1 MVVLCV
7 VTTGR
12 LVVVVVL
19 MVVDVWN
26 LVCGLRV
33 DVFTMSSRSKIS
45 FSKMNGLPA
54 SSTLLQ

>member
-7 VTTGR
+7 VTGR
-12 LVVVVVL
+12 LVVVVVVL

-26 LVCGLRV
+26 LVCGLLV
-33 DVFTMSSRSKIS
+33 DVFTTSSKSKIS
-45 FSKMNGLPA
+45 FSRMNGLPA

>member
-12 LVVVVVL
+12 LVVVVL